1 MIPMSVV
8 MPYPL
13 PPDCASKDPTAVLC
27 GDIHQRKCPFLGQL
41 FIVLEDTWLIA
52 VGPIIA
58 SRPARDAGLDISLLE
73 RLFESDVYMT
83 YTATGVGKTG
93 SDYFTSPPCTHLIR
107 VSTLL
112 LKRE

>member
-1 MIPMSVV
+1 MSVV

-13 PPDCASKDPTAVLC
+13 PPGCASKDPAVVLC
-27 GDIHQRKCPFLGQL
+27 GDIHQRKRPFSWQL

-83 YTATGVGKTG
+83 YTPAGAGKTG
-93 SDYFTSPPCTHLIR
+93 SEYFTSPPCTHLIR
-107 VSTLL
+107 VSTLVL
-112 LKRE
+112 ERE